1 MTLSLSRN
9 IYFLALLT
17 GCRKPCSI
25 TPNFRNAPQCSSVR
39 EIGNMVPHYENAKE
53 GTAVKKMESMDPVS
67 VISIIAIIIIR
78 CGVSPGALLV
88 V

>member
-1 MTLSLSRN
+1 
-9 IYFLALLT
+9 
-17 GCRKPCSI
+17 
-25 TPNFRNAPQCSSVR
+25 
-39 EIGNMVPHYENAKE
+39 MVPHYENAKE